1 MKKWTALLLAA
12 MMLLSLAACSGDGG
26 TNGTEPNGET
36 QGNQDQPQDSGETK
50 DTLYVALSAD
60 VMNLDPLL
68 TSSATDNTVNY
79 EIYDGLVKMSPDN
92 VAEPWIAT
100 EWEISDDGMTYTFKL
115 RDDVVFHNGEK
126 LTSDDVVFSAE
137 RGLTSAYT
145 ASTFGLYCESAEA
158 IDEYTVALHLKQ
170 PYAPFI
176 GLLDTTLVIHS
187 RAAWEQAEAQAAE
200 NGTTPEAEYLEHPIG
215 TGPYMFVEHK
225 IGESV
230 TLKANPDHFAIVPE
244 IPNVVY
250 RVITDP
256 STISVAIETGEIDLA
271 GYSSS
276 VPAASLEL
284 LEENENLNVV
294 YRDSISTSYI
304 TFNTETAPF
313 DNRDLR
319 LAVAYAIDKQFL
331 IDVTEN
337 GHGSIAT
344 AMTNS
349 LVFGHPENVEGYP
362 YNVELAKQYLADA
375 GYPDGQGL
383 ETLSLKVMEGK
394 TKAAG
399 EAVQNSLQQ
408 IGMNVEIEL
417 MEKNA
422 FLSEVLGGNYTF
434 AYLSIVL
441 GTDAAYYSQI
451 YTSPNI
457 NGLNSARINDPE
469 IDAMFAAAET
479 TNVESERIANYE
491 TVFER
496 VQEECYYAPLYHMQN
511 AYVHNKSIVLGELY
525 PSTLYMYQVTLAD

>member
-1 MKKWTALLLAA
+1 MRKWAALLLAFA
-12 MMLLSLAACSGDGG
+12 LLLSLAACGDGG
-26 TNGTEPNGET
+26 TQDGTDPNAGT
-36 QGNQDQPQDSGETK
+36 QGNQDQPQGGEAK

-68 TSSATDNTVNY
+68 TSSATDNAVNY

-92 VAEPWIAT
+92 VAEPWIA
-100 EWEISDDGMTYTFKL
+100 ESWEISDDGLTYTFKL

-137 RGLTSAYT
+137 RGLVSAYT

-176 GLLDTTLVIHS
+176 TLLDTALVIHS
-187 RAAWEQAEAQAAE
+187 RVAWEEAEKQAEEQ
-200 NGTTPEAEYLEHPIG
+200 GTTAEAIFLEHPVG
-215 TGPYMFVEHK
+215 TGPYMFVERK
-225 IGESV
+225 AGESI

-294 YRDSISTSYI
+294 YADSISTSYI

-313 DNRDLR
+313 NNRELR
-319 LAVAYAIDKQFL
+319 LAVAHAIDKQFL
-331 IDVTEN
+331 IDVVEN
-337 GHGSIAT
+337 GHGSVAT
-344 AMTNS
+344 AMTNN
-349 LVFGHPENVEGYP
+349 LVFGHPGNLQGYP
-362 YNVELAKQYLADA
+362 YDVELAKQYLADA

-383 ETLSLKVMEGK
+383 ETLSLKVMEGR

-399 EAVQNSLQQ
+399 EAVQNNLQQ

-422 FLSEVLGGNYTF
+422 YLADVLGGNYTF
-434 AYLSIVL
+434 GYLSVVL
-441 GTDAAYYSQI
+441 GSDAAYYSQI

-457 NGLNSARINDPE
+457 NGLNSGRVNNPE
-469 IDAMFAAAET
+469 IDAMFSAAET
-479 TNVESERIANYE
+479 TTDTEERIASYE
-491 TVFER
+491 AVFKR
-496 VQEECYYAPLYHMQN
+496 VEEECYYAPLYHPKN
-511 AYVHNKSIVLGELY
+511 AYVHSKSIVLGELY